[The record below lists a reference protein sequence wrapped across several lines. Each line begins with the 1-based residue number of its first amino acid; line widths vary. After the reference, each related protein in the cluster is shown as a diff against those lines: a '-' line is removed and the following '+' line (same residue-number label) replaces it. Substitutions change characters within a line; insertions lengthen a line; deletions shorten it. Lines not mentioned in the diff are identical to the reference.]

1 MTRIRR
7 VPALVLRLA
16 TAAALT
22 VPLLTIP
29 TGSASAANANINGS
43 GSTWSAPAT
52 KQWAADVAARGLAVD
67 FNANGSTAGRTDF
80 SNHVVDF
87 AVSEIPFQG
96 SYVDRGGNATN
107 ELALLQN
114 SNTKFKYLPIVA
126 GGTAF
131 MYNLNIRGQRVRN
144 LQLSPRT
151 IALIFTNQIKMWN
164 DQAIKADNPQLA
176 LPATPITPVVRS
188 DGSGTTAQFSQFL
201 NNQVA
206 DVWRPFF
213 PGGMTSEFPA
223 KGSAKAQAGS
233 EGVANYVAAQYGEGA
248 ITYVET
254 AYALQRQ
261 FPVASVKN
269 VAGVY
274 TQPTSDAVSV
284 ALTKA
289 RLNPD
294 STQVLDDVYTN
305 PDRRAYAI
313 SSYSYMIVPAAEQF
327 TFTKDKGDT
336 LGKFIKY
343 FLCAGQKQAAPLGYS
358 PLPPKLVSF
367 GYEAIKSIPG
377 APDPGALPADLAKPT
392 KAEYEACPNPT
403 FDPAWVPPEQKSLQQ
418 TEKNVPGSQGGG
430 NGSQTGNGQAG
441 NGDGNK
447 SGNGT
452 AGGNT
457 KNNGN
462 GTDTSDTRGGSTGTP
477 GAGGDTPATG
487 DPAAQGGDGGAT
499 TDKGTGEVLAGGNGG
514 GSGSGGGG
522 GGGSANGGASISA
535 GSVEAGANP
544 PLPPVWFYILTL
556 VCLAVAVFGAPFL
569 YSRLGKG
576 SGADAR

>member
-1 MTRIRR
+1 MTWIRR
-7 VPALVLRLA
+7 VPALALRLA

-22 VPLLTIP
+22 VPLLTLP

-43 GSTWSAPAT
+43 GSTWSSPAT
-52 KQWAADVAARGLAVD
+52 KQWAADVAARGMAVD
-67 FNANGSTAGRTDF
+67 FNANGSTAGRNDF
-80 SNHVVDF
+80 TNHVVDF

-96 SYVDRGGNATN
+96 SYVDRTGKATN
-107 ELALLQN
+107 ELADLEN
-114 SNTKFKYLPIVA
+114 THTKFKYLPIVA

-131 MYNLNIRGQRVRN
+131 MYNLNIRGGRVRN

-213 PGGMTSEFPA
+213 PGGMTSEFPV

-269 VAGVY
+269 AAGVY
-274 TQPTSDAVSV
+274 TQPTSDAVSI

-294 STQVLDDVYTN
+294 STQILDGVYTN

-327 TFTKDKGDT
+327 NFTRDKGET

-358 PLPPKLVSF
+358 PLPPRLVSF
-367 GYEAIKSIPG
+367 GYDAIKAIPG

-392 KAEYEACPNPT
+392 KADFDACPNPT
-403 FDPAWVPPEQKSLQQ
+403 FDPAWVPPEQKSLQE
-418 TEKNVPGSQGGG
+418 TEKNVPGSQGGSG
-430 NGSQTGNGQAG
+430 TQTGNGTQPG
-441 NGDGNK
+441 NGNK
-447 SGNGT
+447 SGTGN
-452 AGGNT
+452 AGAGAGD
-457 KNNGN
+457 KNNSGN
-462 GTDTSDTRGGSTGTP
+462 ATNAPNTPGASTGAP
-477 GAGGDTPATG
+477 GAGGDTPAASNPGGEGAG
-487 DPAAQGGDGGAT
+487 DGAT
-499 TDKGTGEVLAGGNGG
+499 TDKGTGEVVAGNGG
-514 GSGSGGGG
+514 GSG
-522 GGGSANGGASISA
+522 GGAGGAPISA

-544 PLPPVWFYILTL
+544 PLPPVWFYALTL

-569 YSRLGKG
+569 YSRLGTGRG
-576 SGADAR
+576 SDAH

>member
-1 MTRIRR
+1 MIRIKRA
-7 VPALVLRLA
+7 PALAVRLA

-22 VPLLTIP
+22 IPLLTIP
-29 TGSASAANANINGS
+29 AGNASAAGANINGS
-43 GSTWSAPAT
+43 GSTWSSPAT
-52 KQWAADVAARGLAVD
+52 KQWAADVAARGMAVD
-67 FNANGSTAGRTDF
+67 YNANGSTAGRTDF
-80 SNHVVDF
+80 ASHLVDF

-96 SYVDRGGNATN
+96 SYVDRAGKATD
-107 ELALLQN
+107 ELANLRRD
-114 SNTKFKYLPIVA
+114 NTKFKYLPIVA

-151 IALIFTNQIKMWN
+151 IALIFTNQVKLWN
-164 DQAIKADNPQLA
+164 DPTIKADNPGLS

-201 NNQVA
+201 TNQVA

-213 PGGMTSEFPA
+213 PGGMTSEFPV

-254 AYALQRQ
+254 AYAIQRQ

-269 VAGVY
+269 AAGVY

-294 STQVLDDVYTN
+294 STQILDDVYTN

-327 TFTKDKGDT
+327 GFGKAKGET

-367 GYEAIKSIPG
+367 GYDAIKSVPG

-392 KAEYEACPNPT
+392 RADFDACPNPT
-403 FDPAWVPPEQKSLQQ
+403 FDPAWVPPEQKNQQ
-418 TEKNVPGSQGGG
+418 ETEKNVPGSQGGG
-430 NGSQTGNGQAG
+430 NTGQTGNGTQSG
-441 NGDGNK
+441 TGNK
-447 SGNGT
+447 TGNGT
-452 AGGNT
+452 GTTTGGG
-457 KNNGN
+457 KNNTGN
-462 GTDTSDTRGGSTGTP
+462 GTNAANTPGSSTGTP
-477 GAGGDTPATG
+477 GSGADTPAANN
-487 DPAAQGGDGGAT
+487 AAAEGGGGGAT
-499 TDKGTGEVLAGGNGG
+499 TDAGTGEVLADGGN

-522 GGGSANGGASISA
+522 GGSNGGGAPISA

-569 YSRLGKG
+569 YSRLGKR
-576 SGADAR
+576 SAPDAT